1 MATMTS
7 TATIEARSRSVV
19 FRPVDHSLNPEPEK
33 FHTIDGLLRSHA
45 SEHDQ
50 PPLVCYPAKG
60 VADFEEWS
68 ARDLNKFTD
77 AAVARYRASGLE
89 PAVSKPAPFT
99 RFLFRDKSNKIS

>member
-1 MATMTS
+1 MIS
-7 TATIEARSRSVV
+7 TATIEAQSRSVV

-45 SEHDQ
+45 SEPDQ
-50 PPLVCYPAKG
+50 PTLVCYPAKG

-89 PAVSKPAPFT
+89 PANPDLEKAPVVAI
-99 RFLFRDKSNKIS
+99 LAP